1 MCGESRKHGSEGGS
15 RKSAERQLA
24 CCLPYYTPSGV
35 AVTNFSVAT
44 SRSWTGQDGQR
55 QEKTVWFR
63 VAAWDRLAET
73 SNQYLTKGQR
83 VLVVGEMEEP
93 STWTDREGNTR
104 ASLEVRART
113 VRFLNTRAENEA
125 LASGMGQSGGQD
137 APMGDGPDG
146 DPAPGGEE
154 DIPF

>member
-1 MCGESRKHGSEGGS
+1 MYQQITLIGNLGRDPEMR
-15 RKSAERQLA
+15 
-24 CCLPYYTPSGV
+24 YTPSGV
-35 AVTNFSVAT
+35 AVTNFNVAT

-63 VAAWDRLAET
+63 VAAWDRQAET
-73 SNQYLTKGQR
+73 CNQYLAKGQK
-83 VLVVGEMEEP
+83 VLVVGELEEP
-93 STWTDREGNTR
+93 STWTDRDGNTR

-125 LASGMGQSGGQD
+125 LASGMGQG
-137 APMGDGPDG
+137 APMGGGPDA
-146 DPAPGGEE
+146 DPVSGGEE

>member
-1 MCGESRKHGSEGGS
+1 MYQQITLIGNLGRDPEMR
-15 RKSAERQLA
+15 
-24 CCLPYYTPSGV
+24 YTPSGV

-63 VAAWDRLAET
+63 VAAWRRLAET
-73 SNQYLTKGQR
+73 CNQYLTKGQR
-83 VLVVGEMEEP
+83 VLVVGELEEP
-93 STWTDREGNTR
+93 STWTDQAGNTR
-104 ASLEVRART
+104 ASLEITART
-113 VRFLNTRAENEA
+113 VRFLNTRAESEA

>member
-1 MCGESRKHGSEGGS
+1 MYQQITLIGNLGRDPEMR
-15 RKSAERQLA
+15 
-24 CCLPYYTPSGV
+24 YTPSGT

-55 QEKTVWFR
+55 QDRTVWFR
-63 VAAWDRLAET
+63 VAAWERLAET
-73 SNQYLTKGQR
+73 CNQYLTKGQR

-113 VRFLNTRAENEA
+113 VRFLNTRAEGEA
-125 LASGMGQSGGQD
+125 LAQAAGQGESYGGG
-137 APMGDGPDG
+137 ASAEGSE
-146 DPAPGGEE
+146 PGGED